1 MPYVSLAHLPA
12 SLKAIP
18 QWVCWRHEPVKGRQT
33 KVPYAPNGS
42 GKASSTDP
50 ATWATFEAAC
60 DAIESGGHSGL
71 GFVFAAGGGIVGV
84 DLDHCLKDGVLH
96 PEAERI
102 VRTLDSYTEIS
113 PSGDGLHVLLLGK
126 KHTAACAKPA
136 MPWGGECAIY
146 EKSRFFVMTGN
157 LFPGY
162 PTDLQARQ
170 AELQHICT
178 MVWPAAGANE
188 KVHELSAEGL
198 SIRQIA
204 EHLNIAKS
212 SVQRLLSGGTVE
224 AGAEGHFEPSGGT
237 PACGPEGH
245 LAGSGGTL
253 EAATV
258 PPVLTARCPTPLTDD
273 AILALIRRSKA
284 AEKFEALWAGQW
296 ENPLVRTM
304 SQSEA
309 DLKLCCQLAFYTRD
323 VSQLDRLFRASG
335 LMRPKWDEPR
345 GEGSYGSMTLE
356 KALARVREQYRGH
369 VRTSSPHASGEFGEV
384 SSERELV
391 QLGQL
396 DPQTQRLVL
405 SPRRT
410 LPTAESFLR
419 EFYAHPEGRT
429 LQYYAGMLW
438 RWQGNRYAEIEEET
452 LKNTLQLWLHQA
464 LRYIYNKQTGQEELA
479 PFESNPS
486 TVKAALQTI
495 ATYAHI
501 PKDLTPPAWL
511 GDAKDRPHSSEIL
524 ACKSLNL
531 HIPTGTILPATPL
544 FFSTHALEFD
554 YTPDP
559 PPPERWMQFLEELF
573 GQDEEAIYL
582 LQDWFGYCLTPDTSQ
597 QKMLLLVGPKRCGK
611 GTIARILAELIGEA
625 NTCAPTTS
633 GLAGSF
639 GLQSLIGKSLAIISD
654 ARFSGE
660 DVPTLVERLL
670 CLSGEDALTID
681 RKHKEAVTLR
691 LPTRMM
697 FLSNELPKLADSSGA
712 LSSRFLILRFTESFL
727 GREDHDL
734 TDKLKAEL
742 PGILLWALSGWRRL
756 HARGR
761 FVQPQSAQQLVED
774 LEDLVSPIG
783 SFVRDCTRVGTELR
797 IAVDELYRAWAQWC
811 TREGWHSVGTKASF
825 GRDLIA
831 AAPKITKRRHR
842 EEGAYYEGITLK

>member
-50 ATWATFEAAC
+50 STWATFEAAC
-60 DAIESGGHSGL
+60 EAIESGGHSGL
-71 GFVFAAGGGIVGV
+71 GFVFASGGGIVGV

-96 PEAERI
+96 PEADRI

-113 PSGDGLHVLLLGK
+113 PSGDGLHVLLLGQK
-126 KHTAACAKPA
+126 LTAACAKPA

-157 LFPGY
+157 LFPGF

-170 AELQHICT
+170 AELEHICT
-178 MVWPAAGANE
+178 MVWPAAGSLE
-188 KVHELSAEGL
+188 KVQELSAEGL

-212 SVQRLLSGGTVE
+212 SVQRLLSGGTVSS
-224 AGAEGHFEPSGGT
+224 GPEGHLETTGGT

-253 EAATV
+253 ESSTV
-258 PPVLTARCPTPLTDD
+258 PPVLTARCPTLSDD

-284 AEKFEALWAGQW
+284 AEKFEVLWSGKW
-296 ENPLVRTM
+296 DNPLVRAM
-304 SQSEA
+304 SPSEA
-309 DLKLCCQLAFYTRD
+309 DIKLCCQLAFYTRD
-323 VSQLDRLFRASG
+323 VAQLDRLFRASG

-345 GEGSYGSMTLE
+345 GDGSYGSRTLE
-356 KALARVREQYRGH
+356 KALARVHEQYRGH
-369 VRTSSPHASGEFGEV
+369 ARTDAPHANGEHGEGCD
-384 SSERELV
+384 ERGLV
-391 QLGQL
+391 QLGHL
-396 DPQTQRLVL
+396 DPKTQRLVL

-410 LPTAESFLR
+410 LPTAEAFLR
-419 EFYAHPEGRT
+419 AFYAHPDGRT
-429 LQYYAGMLW
+429 LQYYAGILW
-438 RWQGNRYAEIEEET
+438 RWQDNRYAEIEEET
-452 LKNTLQLWLHQA
+452 LKHALQPWLHQA
-464 LRYIYNKQTGQEELA
+464 LRYIYNKQTGQEELV

-495 ATYAHI
+495 ATYTHL

-511 GDAKDRPHSSEIL
+511 GETRDRPPPSEVL

-531 HIPTGTILPATPL
+531 HIPTSTMLPATPK

-559 PPPERWMQFLEELF
+559 QPPERWMQFLEELF
-573 GQDEEAIYL
+573 GADEEAIYL
-582 LQDWFGYCLTPDTSQ
+582 LQEWFGYCLTPDTSQ

-611 GTIARILAELIGEA
+611 GTIARVLVELIGAA

-712 LSSRFLILRFTESFL
+712 LSSRFLILRFTETFI
-727 GREDHDL
+727 GREDIGL
-734 TDKLKAEL
+734 TNKLKAEL
-742 PGILLWALSGWRRL
+742 PGILLWALHGWRRL
-756 HARGR
+756 RARGR
-761 FVQPQSAQQLVED
+761 FVQPQSAQPLVEVLD
-774 LEDLVSPIG
+774 DLVSPIG
-783 SFVRDCTRVGTELR
+783 TFVRQQTRLGTGLR

-811 TREGWHSVGTKASF
+811 TGEGWNCAGTKASF

-831 AAPKITKRRHR
+831 AAPQVTKHR
-842 EEGAYYEGITLK
+842 NHECGHYYQGICLK